1 MVRSS
6 AMKTDTVFF
15 SLLAVLWVILIY
27 PIMLFPALAKEE
39 VIVSGITFPNTITDD
54 QWKVFTSNLDQYA
67 DPPLT
72 LKMMIRGEIG
82 SEENMVS
89 ALRRGRVQVAAPST
103 AGTSSILPELAVIQL
118 PYLFESAGQMDFIL
132 DRVLPDPLDSLMRD
146 KGLVFLHWIDA
157 GWVSIY
163 AKDLLTEP
171 DHVTGYKMRTPY
183 SPAAQIMATVLKADV
198 IYMSYPEIIP
208 ALQTGLI
215 DGGITSDYGFVTG
228 GLEQEVNYFILTQ
241 HTYDTGLMI
250 ANKTWFES
258 MSTKNRSLLRSAY
271 GDISSFR
278 QRSRNY
284 TASELARL
292 PFRSAVEVVKLTDD
306 QRKRWVIAT
315 RPTHRRLLDSLGSI
329 AVELYEVVEEGK
341 RRYANGLTN

>member
-1 MVRSS
+1 
-6 AMKTDTVFF
+6 MKRDAVFF
-15 SLLAVLWVILIY
+15 SLLAVFCVLSIH
-27 PIMLFPALAKEE
+27 PIMLSPALAKEE

-82 SEENMVS
+82 SEENMVR

-118 PYLFESAGQMDFIL
+118 PYLFESASQMDFIL
-132 DRVLPDPLDSLMRD
+132 ENVLPDPLDSLMRE
-146 KGLVFLHWIDA
+146 KGLVFLHWIDS
-157 GWVSIY
+157 GWVNIY
-163 AKDLLTEP
+163 AKDLLNEP
-171 DHVTGYKMRTPY
+171 DDVTGYKLRTPY
-183 SPAAQIMATVLKADV
+183 SPAAQIMATVLKADA
-198 IYMSYPEIIP
+198 IYVSYPEIIP

-228 GLEQEVNYFILTQ
+228 GLEQEVNYFVLTQ
-241 HTYDTGLMI
+241 HAYDTGLMI
-250 ANKTWFES
+250 ANRSWFES
-258 MSTKNRSLLRSAY
+258 ISSTNRSVLRSAY

-284 TASELARL
+284 TAGELARL
-292 PFRSAVEVVKLTDD
+292 PSRSGVEVVELTDD
-306 QRKRWVIAT
+306 QRKRWAIAT
-315 RPTHRRLLDSLGSI
+315 KPTHKRLLDSLGSL
-329 AVELYEVVEEGK
+329 AVDLYEVVEEGK
-341 RRYANGLTN
+341 RRYANELSK